1 MKTKKQA
8 NKSKRKIML
17 KKKEDIQGCLI
28 WKRQS
33 GLVNLKWKLKDK
45 QKNKKGKE
53 NIVKKK
59 EDIQG
64 GLIWKRQSGIVN
76 LKWKLKNKQKNK
88 KRKGKY
94 KERGYTRRFDLI

>member
-1 MKTKKQA
+1 
-8 NKSKRKIML
+8 ML
-17 KKKEDIQGCLI
+17 KKKEDIQGGLI

-59 EDIQG
+59 
-64 GLIWKRQSGIVN
+64 
-76 LKWKLKNKQKNK
+76 
-88 KRKGKY
+88 
-94 KERGYTRRFDLI
+94 RGYTRRFDLEETVWYS

>member
-17 KKKEDIQGCLI
+17 KKKEDIQGGLI

-33 GLVNLKWKLKDK
+33 GLVNLKWKLKNK

-53 NIVKKK
+53 NIVKK
-59 EDIQG
+59 
-64 GLIWKRQSGIVN
+64 
-76 LKWKLKNKQKNK
+76 
-88 KRKGKY
+88 
-94 KERGYTRRFDLI
+94 ERGYTRRFDLEETVWYS

>member
-17 KKKEDIQGCLI
+17 KKKEDIQGGLI

-33 GLVNLKWKLKDK
+33 GLVNLKWKLKNK

-53 NIVKKK
+53 NIVKK
-59 EDIQG
+59 
-64 GLIWKRQSGIVN
+64 
-76 LKWKLKNKQKNK
+76 
-88 KRKGKY
+88 
-94 KERGYTRRFDLI
+94 ERGYIRRFDLEETIWSS

>member
-17 KKKEDIQGCLI
+17 KKKEDIQGGLI

-33 GLVNLKWKLKDK
+33 GLVNLKWKLKNK

-53 NIVKKK
+53 NIVKK
-59 EDIQG
+59 
-64 GLIWKRQSGIVN
+64 
-76 LKWKLKNKQKNK
+76 
-88 KRKGKY
+88 
-94 KERGYTRRFDLI
+94 ERGYTRRFDLEETIWSS